1 MGNEDLAFKSE
12 IAVVNGYGDYMHNG
26 FFWYASDGSSLF
38 KFDENRQEMT
48 VRKIRSAKSIYYSRA
63 AVVNECI
70 LVGLGTGYSENR
82 SFTVFDFI
90 LLNGA
95 EIYSINLGIK
105 YADLAAISVGTDGKI
120 YVLNSENMSVSVID
134 FTRM

>member
-1 MGNEDLAFKSE
+1 
-12 IAVVNGYGDYMHNG
+12 
-26 FFWYASDGSSLF
+26 
-38 KFDENRQEMT
+38 
-48 VRKIRSAKSIYYSRA
+48 
-63 AVVNECI
+63 VNECI
-70 LVGLGTGYSENR
+70 LVGLGTGYSENS

-90 LLNGA
+90 SLNGA

-105 YADLAAISVGTDGKI
+105 NAYSAAISVGTDGKI